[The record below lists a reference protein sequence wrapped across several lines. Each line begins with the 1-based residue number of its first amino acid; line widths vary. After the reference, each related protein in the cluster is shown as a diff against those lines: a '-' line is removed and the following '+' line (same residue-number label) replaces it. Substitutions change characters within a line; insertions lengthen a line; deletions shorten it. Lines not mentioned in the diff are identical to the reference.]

1 MIMDFGKSMSLDSN
15 CKSHRPLSPSL
26 KSHVEMLC
34 FLSEWG
40 EGGRMWHFG
49 GWCRGIPHMQYTA
62 FVTRSLWHFLSY
74 FLRPI
79 FGAKT
84 GQVNLS
90 QDIDCIEFSFHI

>member
-1 MIMDFGKSMSLDSN
+1 
-15 CKSHRPLSPSL
+15 
-26 KSHVEMLC
+26 
-34 FLSEWG
+34 
-40 EGGRMWHFG
+40 
-49 GWCRGIPHMQYTA
+49 MQYTA

-79 FGAKT
+79 IGAKT